1 MADDEY
7 TPSQTVIEQAPGRA
21 LTFLRGI
28 SQNPMIHALL
38 AQAGYTPDDNRQGWE
53 RLLKASG
60 YRPDQAAPAVT
71 GSPAFDAMVALDAWD
86 EDGFRRI
93 RSALTRL
100 HPEQAAFVFEGQ
112 LAASTGPSAV
122 LGVAAIVNR
131 LDELENGKDRK
142 ATRKSDNAALQT
154 LAQRGID
161 KAERARLR
169 ELVEIAQTVDKKPTI
184 EGNDL
189 PTAAERRAAL
199 IDLYAWFKDW
209 SETARAVV
217 KKRAHLITLGLA
229 KRKSPSRKA
238 PTEQEASTEE

>member
-7 TPSQTVIEQAPGRA
+7 TPSQTVLEQAPGRA

-28 SQNPMIHALL
+28 SQNSLIHALL
-38 AQAGYTPDDNRQGWE
+38 AQAGYTPEDNRQGWE

-60 YRPDQAAPAVT
+60 YRPDQPAPAVT
-71 GSPAFDAMVALDAWD
+71 GSPAFDAMVAIDAWD

-112 LAASTGPSAV
+112 LAACTGPSAV
-122 LGVAAIVNR
+122 VGTATLLDR
-131 LDELENGKDRK
+131 LEDLENGKERK
-142 ATRKSDNAALQT
+142 ATRKDDHAALET
-154 LAQRGID
+154 LAKRGID

-169 ELVEIAQTVDKKPTI
+169 KLVDTAQTVDKNPWV
-184 EGNDL
+184 EGKDT
-189 PTAAERRAAL
+189 PTAVERRAAL
-199 IDLYAWFKDW
+199 TDLYAWFKDW

-238 PTEQEASTEE
+238 PAEPEAPAEE